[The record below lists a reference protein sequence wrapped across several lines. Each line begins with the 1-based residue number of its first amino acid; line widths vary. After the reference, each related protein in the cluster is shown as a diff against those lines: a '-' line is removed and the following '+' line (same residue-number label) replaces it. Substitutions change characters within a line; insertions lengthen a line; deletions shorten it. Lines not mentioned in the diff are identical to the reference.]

1 MEPIEAQSTNKQG
14 EISTYT
20 GVRISDLL
28 SKAGPKDGATTVVFA
43 ADDRRLPSTRS
54 FAAWQRTSP

>member
-1 MEPIEAQSTNKQG
+1 MDTIEAQTTNKQG

-28 SKAGPKDGATTVVFA
+28 SKAGPKDVATTVLFA
-43 ADDRRLPSTRS
+43 AYDRRLPSTKS
-54 FAAWQRTSP
+54 FAAWQRPSP